1 MAAPSSSGRN
11 RHGLYSYLAAARIER
26 PAGSTAARV
35 KALVPSLF
43 LCYVRHLRK
52 EAHME
57 DFGLDRQG
65 ALVLAI
71 GWLAA
76 LWITL
81 T

>member
-1 MAAPSSSGRN
+1 M
-11 RHGLYSYLAAARIER
+11 
-26 PAGSTAARV
+26 
-35 KALVPSLF
+35 KD
-43 LCYVRHLRK
+43 LR
-52 EAHME
+52 E
-57 DFGLDRQG
+57 DLGLDRQG

>member
-1 MAAPSSSGRN
+1 MKDFR
-11 RHGLYSYLAAARIER
+11 
-26 PAGSTAARV
+26 
-35 KALVPSLF
+35 
-43 LCYVRHLRK
+43 
-52 EAHME
+52 E

-65 ALVLAI
+65 VLVLAI